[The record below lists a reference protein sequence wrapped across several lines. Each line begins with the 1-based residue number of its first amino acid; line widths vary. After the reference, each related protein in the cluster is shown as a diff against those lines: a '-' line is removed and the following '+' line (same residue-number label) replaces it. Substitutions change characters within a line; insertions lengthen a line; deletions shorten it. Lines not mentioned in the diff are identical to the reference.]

1 MISIKDMEIAL
12 LCGCS
17 FTSRMFKVEEKSKN
31 FIIESEEHEK
41 IRSMREISLIEEI
54 SR

>member
-17 FTSRMFKVEEKSKN
+17 FTRRMFKVEEKRKN
-31 FIIESEEHEK
+31 FIMESEEHEK

-54 SR
+54 S